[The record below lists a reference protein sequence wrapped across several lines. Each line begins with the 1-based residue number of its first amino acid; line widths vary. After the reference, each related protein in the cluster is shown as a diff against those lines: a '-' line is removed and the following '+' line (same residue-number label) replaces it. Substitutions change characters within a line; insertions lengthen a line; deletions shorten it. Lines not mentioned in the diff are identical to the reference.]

1 MRDWYRDRLRETAK
15 VGKSALDLFVLITS
29 ILQEFHEK
37 PVEERKEAMQAGK
50 REERLAD
57 TSRV

>member
-1 MRDWYRDRLRETAK
+1 M
-15 VGKSALDLFVLITS
+15 TS
-29 ILQEFHEK
+29 TLQEFHEK

-57 TSRV
+57 TPRV